1 MEIGPIASPVALD
14 TLDALAALAETP
26 DTGEATGT
34 TLVPGAEAGEP
45 IATPLSTGADL
56 GERMLS
62 QAQPHAAA
70 EPAHVPTAAADPGA
84 ETGTAQTFARP
95 QPQPDA
101 TPGKADTALPSASHA
116 LSEFAVPASQLVPT
130 TLIGLQVEP
139 AWIWTLPQPT
149 TPLPAT
155 RPAIEDD
162 EDEDH
167 ARHTPHEDPSAQPE
181 AHDATTDSEPA
192 ADSGTLVEDAAEN
205 DEGCEALA
213 RVLQATL
220 AAATP
225 PSALLAAADQWQRGR
240 CVVLACP
247 QSATPDGPAWAFV
260 LWPRCTPAHGLL
272 RTTVLTL
279 WGRRVEARLRWRVT
293 PHGERWCHVRLVKE
307 HHPRHGRQ
315 LLPMNAQ
322 APAVPCEVQLGPV
335 LIERRR
341 PCEARLRIHAVRRFW
356 AALGDQWSVH
366 LVVCSLPLAG
376 SPILVE
382 NVPC

>member
-14 TLDALAALAETP
+14 TLDALAAVAETP
-26 DTGEATGT
+26 DTGEASGT
-34 TLVPGAEAGEP
+34 APIPGAETGEP
-45 IATPLSTGADL
+45 TATPLSTGADL

-70 EPAHVPTAAADPGA
+70 EPAHVPAAAADPGA
-84 ETGTAQTFARP
+84 ETGTAQSFARP
-95 QPQPDA
+95 QPQADA

-116 LSEFAVPASQLVPT
+116 LSEFAVPASQLVPA

-139 AWIWTLPQPT
+139 AWIWTLLQPT
-149 TPLPAT
+149 TPLPAA

-162 EDEDH
+162 EDEDP

-181 AHDATTDSEPA
+181 SHDEAPDSEPTTTE
-192 ADSGTLVEDAAEN
+192 SDALIDPALA
-205 DEGCEALA
+205 DEGCDGLT
-213 RVLQATL
+213 RVLQAAL

-225 PSALLAAADQWQRGR
+225 PSALRAAADQWQRGR

-260 LWPRCTPAHGLL
+260 LWPRRSPARGLP
-272 RTTVLTL
+272 RTAVLTL
-279 WGRRVEARLRWRVT
+279 WGRRVEAHLQWTVT

-315 LLPMNAQ
+315 LLPMDAQ
-322 APAVPCEVQLGPV
+322 LPTVPCEVQLGPV
-335 LIERRR
+335 LIEHRR

-376 SPILVE
+376 IHPLVE
-382 NVPC
+382 SVSC